1 MSVTQPADKELVR
14 LHRRACTDMA
24 ARMRLPRWDQLD
36 ARLRAPLDDR
46 LVRDLL
52 GRVVEGNL
60 EFAAD
65 LSGQPIPAAVD
76 VGDNPIAAVTESIR
90 TILTVVSGLE
100 TSAGFAPTRRD
111 QFWARIAELTVL
123 GYDLQQAIFA
133 GAGLDDILIDRLLGV
148 GPGDLRV
155 WPDLEPCEPAE
166 MTPEDV
172 VLARFGRNRGLQLVP
187 EDNCAIGQC

>member
-1 MSVTQPADKELVR
+1 MAMTADRELVR

-36 ARLRAPLDDR
+36 TPLRGALADH
-46 LVRDLL
+46 VVSDLL
-52 GRVVEGNL
+52 VRVVEGNL

-65 LSGQPIPAAVD
+65 LSGQPTPSAVE
-76 VGDNPIAAVTESIR
+76 VGDDPIAAVTESIR

-100 TSAGFAPTRRD
+100 PQAGFAPSRRN
-111 QFWARIAELTVL
+111 QFWARIAELTIL

-148 GPGDLRV
+148 GPVDLGV
-155 WPDLEPCEPAE
+155 WPGLDACEPE
-166 MTPEDV
+166 VMTPEDV
-172 VLARFGRNRGLQLVP
+172 VLSRFGRSRGLQLVA
-187 EDNCAIGQC
+187 EDNCATGQC